1 MINDVSQMEV
11 SCSKNDTGYIL
22 STCQNEIN
30 SGNGKRTSGIS
41 TLDPGECG
49 RVMQSMIEE
58 KS

>member
-11 SCSKNDTGYIL
+11 SCSKDNTGYIL

-41 TLDPGECG
+41 TLDPDECG
-49 RVMQSMIEE
+49 R
-58 KS
+58 